1 MAEGRFGGES
11 GMTRN
16 TTIGVVVAVIVALVV
31 ILAVAFGSCG
41 DEGDTTTTTAEE
53 GSTTTTAEE
62 TTTTEAAVEESD
74 IILAS
79 TTSTQDSGLFD
90 VLIPAFEEAYPQYT
104 VQVIAVGSGEAIKL
118 GENKDADV
126 LLVHSPAAEKEFV
139 DAGYGTERR
148 DVMYNDFV
156 IVGPDSDPAAVSG
169 MTDASDALA
178 KIAGSESLFISRG
191 DESGTHKKELTLW
204 KEAAI
209 EPAGDWYESVGQGMG
224 EALRITSE
232 KQGYTLSDRAT
243 FLNLE
248 SGLDLLILVEGDQAL
263 FNQYGVIPVTD
274 ATNLQ
279 GAQDFADW
287 ITSPEGQG
295 IIETY
300 GVEKYGQPLFVP
312 NAG

>member
-1 MAEGRFGGES
+1 
-11 GMTRN
+11 
-16 TTIGVVVAVIVALVV
+16 
-31 ILAVAFGSCG
+31 
-41 DEGDTTTTTAEE
+41 
-53 GSTTTTAEE
+53 
-62 TTTTEAAVEESD
+62 VEESD

-90 VLIPAFEEAYPQYT
+90 VLIPAFEAAYPQYT

-148 DVMYNDFV
+148 LVMYNDFIV
-156 IVGPDSDPAAVSG
+156 VGPEGDPAAVSG
-169 MTDASDALA
+169 MTDASDAFT
-178 KIAGSESLFISRG
+178 KIAEAEALFISRG
-191 DESGTHKKELTLW
+191 DESGTHKKELTIW
-204 KEAAI
+204 KEAGI
-209 EPAGDWYESVGQGMG
+209 EPTGAWYESIGQGMG

-248 SGLDLLILVEGDQAL
+248 SGLDLLILVEGDEAL

-274 ATNLQ
+274 ATNIQ
-279 GAQDFADW
+279 GANDFADW
-287 ITSPEGQG
+287 ITGSEGQG

-312 NAG
+312 NAE